1 MVWRFIIKESLKN
14 EQIVDAQVRLIGPE
28 GEQLGIVSGAE
39 ANVKA
44 REYGLDLVMIAPE
57 AKPVVCKIMDYG
69 KHRFDQLKKLKDQ
82 KKAQKTAKLKEMSL
96 SMTIGDHD
104 LQTKANQ
111 VSKFLQDGSKVKVKI
126 LMKGRQMA
134 HPEQGV
140 DIMTKFAEMLQE
152 FGSMDKK
159 PEITGRNI
167 FMYLIPTKK

>member
-1 MVWRFIIKESLKN
+1 ML
-14 EQIVDAQVRLIGPE
+14 Q
-28 GEQLGIVSGAE
+28 
-39 ANVKA
+39 
-44 REYGLDLVMIAPE
+44 
-57 AKPVVCKIMDYG
+57 
-69 KHRFDQLKKLKDQ
+69 
-82 KKAQKTAKLKEMSL
+82 EMSL